1 MENLQG
7 QVERI
12 TYANEESGY
21 SVIKV
26 KVRGRRDLVT
36 VVGSF
41 VSVTPGEVLR
51 MEGTWSQHSQYGE
64 QFKVE
69 RYETLTPATVEGIRK
84 YLGSGLIKGIGP
96 VMAGRIVKRFGED
109 TLEVIDEH
117 PERLREI
124 EGIGAYRADQIR
136 AAWEDQKEIREVMV
150 FLRSHEI
157 GAGYAARI
165 FKHYGKSSL
174 QVLNDNPYRL
184 AMDVSGIGFLTADKI
199 ARNLGFAVDSPLRA
213 EAGVLY
219 VLQEAAEDGHVCT
232 PYTWLL
238 EKCLELLQI
247 PREQLEGPL
256 FRLVSDQRVVIED
269 LPGEIAEGFGD
280 ARAVYL
286 RGYFLA
292 ETQVAHRLR
301 RLLLVPRLQRKVD
314 ADKALL
320 WVQDKLSVKLA
331 PLQAEAVRRALT
343 DKVLVITGGPGTGKT
358 TLIRAILLLYQQL
371 GARICLAAPTGRAAK
386 RLSEATRHGASTI
399 HRLLEFSPQPGGFQR
414 NEERPL
420 NADLVV
426 VDEASMLD
434 CLLMNHLLKAIPTPA
449 TLVLVG
455 DVDQLPSVGA
465 GAVLDDVIA
474 SRQFPVVRLTEIF
487 RQAQKSQIVVN
498 AHRVREGLFPYVS
511 TATEEAQDFF
521 FIEKDDPEEVL
532 QIVVKLCRERIPGRF
547 RLDAIEDVQVLSPMH
562 RGAIGAQRLN
572 ATLQEALNPQTEVLE
587 RAGRSFRPQDKVMQI
602 RNNYDKEVFNGDLGR
617 VRKIDPENQIMRVEV
632 DGRMIDYA
640 FDELDE
646 LVLAYAVTVH
656 KAQGSE
662 YPAVV
667 LPLLTQHYL
676 MLQRNLL
683 YTAITRGRKLVVIVG
698 SKKALAIAVKNDKTQ
713 KRFTLLRD
721 RLMDFKPAG
730 AGAS

>member
-1 MENLQG
+1 MDNLQG

-51 MEGTWSQHSQYGE
+51 MEGAWSQHSQYGE

-109 TLEVIDEH
+109 TLTVIDEH

-124 EGIGAYRADQIR
+124 EGIGTYRADQIR

-165 FKHYGKSSL
+165 FKHYGKDSL

-232 PYTWLL
+232 PYAWLL

-247 PREQLEGPL
+247 PRELLEGPL
-256 FRLVSDQRVVIED
+256 VRLVSDQRVVIED

-280 ARAVYL
+280 ERAVYL

-301 RLLLVPRLQRKVD
+301 RLLLMPRLQRKVD

-343 DKVLVITGGPGTGKT
+343 DKVLIITGGPGTGKT

-487 RQAQKSQIVVN
+487 RQAQRSQIVVN

-511 TATEEAQDFF
+511 PSTEEARTSSSR
-521 FIEKDDPEEVL
+521 DDPE
-532 QIVVKLCRERIPGRF
+532 KSCR
-547 RLDAIEDVQVLSPMH
+547 LS
-562 RGAIGAQRLN
+562 
-572 ATLQEALNPQTEVLE
+572 
-587 RAGRSFRPQDKVMQI
+587 
-602 RNNYDKEVFNGDLGR
+602 
-617 VRKIDPENQIMRVEV
+617 
-632 DGRMIDYA
+632 
-640 FDELDE
+640 
-646 LVLAYAVTVH
+646 
-656 KAQGSE
+656 
-662 YPAVV
+662 
-667 LPLLTQHYL
+667 
-676 MLQRNLL
+676 
-683 YTAITRGRKLVVIVG
+683 
-698 SKKALAIAVKNDKTQ
+698 
-713 KRFTLLRD
+713 
-721 RLMDFKPAG
+721 
-730 AGAS
+730 

>member
-1 MENLQG
+1 MDNLQG

-12 TYANEESGY
+12 TYNNEENGY

-36 VVGSF
+36 VVGNF
-41 VSVTPGEVLR
+41 VSVTPGEELR
-51 MEGTWSQHSQYGE
+51 MEGTWSYHSQYGE

-69 RYETLTPATVEGIRK
+69 RYETLTPATVEGIRR

-96 VMAGRIVKRFGED
+96 VMAGRIVKRFGEH
-109 TLEVIDEH
+109 TLTVIDEQ

-124 EGIGAYRADQIR
+124 EGIGLYRAEQIQK
-136 AAWEDQKEIREVMV
+136 AWEDQKEIRDVMV
-150 FLRSHEI
+150 FLRGHEI
-157 GAGYAARI
+157 SAGYATRI
-165 FKHYGKSSL
+165 FKHYGKESL
-174 QVLNDNPYRL
+174 QVLHDNPYRL
-184 AMDVSGIGFLTADKI
+184 AMEVSGIGFLTADKI
-199 ARNLGFAVDSPLRA
+199 ARNLGFAVASPLRA

-219 VLQEAAEDGHVCT
+219 VLQEAAEDGHVCA
-232 PYTWLL
+232 PYGWLL

-247 PREQLEGPL
+247 PADVLAGAVG
-256 FRLVSDQRVVIED
+256 RLVSDQRLTIQA
-269 LPGEIAEGFGD
+269 LPADIADTFGD
-280 ARAVYL
+280 DRAVYL
-286 RGYFLA
+286 RGYHLA
-292 ETQVAHRLR
+292 ETQVALRLR
-301 RLLLVPRLQRKVD
+301 RLLLAPRLQRKLD

-320 WVQDKLSVKLA
+320 WVQDRLSVKLA

-343 DKVLVITGGPGTGKT
+343 DKVLIITGGPGTGKT

-386 RLSEATRHGASTI
+386 RLSEATRHAASTI

-434 CLLMNHLLKAIPTPA
+434 CLLMNYLLKAIPA
-449 TLVLVG
+449 QSTLVLVG
-455 DVDQLPSVGA
+455 DVDQLPSVGP
-465 GAVLDDVIA
+465 GSVLEDVIA
-474 SRQFPVVRLTEIF
+474 SQQFPLVRLTEIF
-487 RQAQKSQIVVN
+487 RQAQQSQIVVN
-498 AHRVREGLFPYVS
+498 AHRVREGLFPNIWTS
-511 TATEEAQDFF
+511 ADDMQDFF

-532 QIVVKLCRERIPGRF
+532 QIIVKLCRERIPGRF

-562 RGAIGAQRLN
+562 RGVVGAQRLN
-572 ATLQEALNPQTEVLE
+572 LVLQEALNPQKEVLE
-587 RAGRSFRPQDKVMQI
+587 RAGRSFRLHDKVMQI

-617 VRKIDPENQIMRVEV
+617 VRKIDLENQIMQVEV
-632 DGRMIDYA
+632 DGRMVDYA

-683 YTAITRGRKLVVIVG
+683 YTAITRGRRLVVVVG

-713 KRFTLLRD
+713 KRFTLLKE
-721 RLMDFKPAG
+721 RLMDLKL
-730 AGAS
+730 S